1 MVDQSNEDKAAI
13 LCEMGKVELAR
24 LADNPLLEA
33 SLSNPS
39 ALASDGSID
48 RTGRSALGAIV
59 ELFEQSLEALP
70 SHLDR

>member
-1 MVDQSNEDKAAI
+1 
-13 LCEMGKVELAR
+13 MGKVELAR

-33 SLSNPS
+33 SLSHPS

-48 RTGRSALGAIV
+48 RRGGGSALGAIV